1 MKLIHN
7 QIEYLI
13 FFQVETEIW
22 IWTWIKVLLVSNL
35 YQNWSKCCTW
45 SRWRWRLPRGDWGER
60 PCSQPEVVMME
71 TMMTMMTME
80 IIMTMEIMTMMEM
93 MMTMETMV
101 TMKTMMT
108 METMMAMEMIMV
120 VMSIIIISEDREE
133 KAVCSQ
139 AAGWLDEAGAD
150 LIISLCA
157 PFFLITLISDQEK
170 RVKLCGQIGHF
181 DHWTVGHLDDRK
193 WSVWLDLNDDQ
204 WLDWVK
210 WLGKICHFDRFD

>member
-1 MKLIHN
+1 M
-7 QIEYLI
+7 YLI
-13 FFQVETEIW
+13 CT
-22 IWTWIKVLLVSNL
+22 
-35 YQNWSKCCTW
+35 WSKCCTW
-45 SRWRWRLPRGDWGER
+45 SRWRWRLPKGDWGER
-60 PCSQPEVVMME
+60 PCSPPEVVTVTMRE
-71 TMMTMMTME
+71 TMMT
-80 IIMTMEIMTMMEM
+80 
-93 MMTMETMV
+93 
-101 TMKTMMT
+101 
-108 METMMAMEMIMV
+108 MEMIMV

>member
-1 MKLIHN
+1 ML
-7 QIEYLI
+7 YL
-13 FFQVETEIW
+13 
-22 IWTWIKVLLVSNL
+22 KYL
-35 YQNWSKCCTW
+35 KCCTW
-45 SRWRWRLPRGDWGER
+45 SRWRWRLPKGDWGER
-60 PCSQPEVVMME
+60 PCSQPEVVMMA
-71 TMMTMMTME
+71 TM
-80 IIMTMEIMTMMEM
+80 
-93 MMTMETMV
+93 
-101 TMKTMMT
+101 
-108 METMMAMEMIMV
+108 METMMMMEMIMV

-181 DHWTVGHLDDRK
+181 DHWTVGHLDDGK